1 VFLSAIV
8 IEIWRTAEITENA
21 DLSGHF
27 YQLGPGQSL
36 TRELASSCN
45 L

>member
-21 DLSGHF
+21 LSGHF